1 MKLFPPLFTFLLI
14 LLVLNVQGQN
24 NDAYISVMVERLEH
38 AKKYSLDMA
47 HAMPEERYVY
57 KPTETE
63 MSFGK
68 QLIHMAQNIEMICTR
83 YLKVTNNAYDAKL
96 TVPETGKELIVA
108 RLSNAFDL
116 AISTVKNLDPASL
129 SDEVDFFAGKKN
141 KMQMVNLINDHQA
154 HHRGQLIVYLR
165 LNAIAP
171 PAYIG
176 W

>member
-1 MKLFPPLFTFLLI
+1 MKSFPLLLTFLLI
-14 LLVLNVQGQN
+14 MLELHAQGQN
-24 NDAYISVMVERLEH
+24 SDAYISVMVERLEH

-47 HAMPEERYVY
+47 HAMPEENYLY

-68 QLIHMAQNIEMICTR
+68 QLIHMAQNIEMICIR
-83 YLKVTNNAYDAKL
+83 YLKVTNHSYDTKL
-96 TVPETGKELIVA
+96 IVPETAKELVVA

-116 AISTVKNLDPASL
+116 AISTVKNLHPASL

-141 KMQMVNLINDHQA
+141 KMQMVNLLNDHQA
-154 HHRGQLIVYLR
+154 HHRGQLVVYLR